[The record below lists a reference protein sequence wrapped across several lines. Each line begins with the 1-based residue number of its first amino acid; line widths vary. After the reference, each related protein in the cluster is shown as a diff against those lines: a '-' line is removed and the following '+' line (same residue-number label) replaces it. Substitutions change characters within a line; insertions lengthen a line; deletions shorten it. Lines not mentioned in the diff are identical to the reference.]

1 MQVLYVALRFYSFLL
16 PSNSNPDSTLLLPLL
31 ALYLRLSFVAII
43 VIIMML
49 SAVIG
54 ACVYI
59 LSITLIYIFV
69 ISSLIT

>member
-1 MQVLYVALRFYSFLL
+1 M
-16 PSNSNPDSTLLLPLL
+16 
-31 ALYLRLSFVAII
+31 AII

>member
-1 MQVLYVALRFYSFLL
+1 M
-16 PSNSNPDSTLLLPLL
+16 
-31 ALYLRLSFVAII
+31 AII

-59 LSITLIYIFV
+59 LRTTLIYIFV